1 MKRKLLLRRIGRLL
15 GGSLTGTLAVASAH
29 AGIVTLDFNTDPTT
43 SGKITSL
50 VSSEP
55 TSWRQ
60 DGGATG
66 ATGDG
71 YLAVTDARRGQ
82 STTIVFND
90 LEPGFLAASFIFECD
105 LRMGGGHSNPADG
118 FSVNYAS
125 AQDELVVAADAGN
138 NPTGPWNGTD
148 NETSLPEEGTRTG
161 LAIGFDTWQSATI
174 GGIQDVVGISVRVNG
189 ALLSQFPVP
198 LSPGN
203 LYPGGTYDAAP
214 YRNLAKTDANYAK
227 SMQTGARNQDAIVA
241 AGYGADDAQPGFGE
255 PDWNLWVA
263 NLNWEKF
270 RAEITADGKV
280 KVFWKGVELTPAGG
294 LQTTFAP
301 IPGRVVF
308 GGRTGDN
315 YQMHHVDNVRIET
328 VAASV
333 GLVGGV
339 TGEVFGFAIT
349 ASDSGTSVVD
359 PASIQ
364 LKLDGVSVTPTSV
377 TKDGGTTTARYIAT
391 QPFVSGSEHVASL
404 TGKDMAGNALI
415 GSGTDRTYNVPV
427 YVTLPPALAVTG
439 VTTSQRGFSVKTYQ
453 LDGISHG
460 TTIGGAETALR
471 GDLGANVADL
481 STFTAGVYT
490 ESGVINYEQAA
501 ANAGAFN
508 AGATP
513 PNDVADGMI
522 PGIPGNTSDA
532 ATSTDNFAMEF
543 ITYLNLDVAGVYT
556 FIFNSDD
563 GFRIT
568 SALNPREQLT
578 SVILNQADNGKG
590 ASDVTSLVYVAQ
602 PGFYPVRILYFEG
615 GGGAS
620 AEFTIQKPNGV
631 RRLVNA
637 DDADAVK
644 AYRARTGT
652 TPAAVTYTSR
662 TRDSGASFGP
672 VTPLVVD
679 IEDGTAA
686 VDQAS
691 VKLIVNGSPVAA
703 TVTKAGTKTTAT
715 YTPTLANPWASAS
728 TLAVKVQFNESGGAA
743 YDAALSVPIV
753 TFKEIP
759 AALATAIGTGATP
772 GMKWRTYQTAAGHGT
787 VISGAENVLA
797 GGNGANIADLSA
809 ATGGFFDITWVNMD
823 EAAAAQGNFTA
834 TATPPQDVAEE
845 LLPGI
850 PGTTASTDNI
860 AAECLT
866 YLELQPGVYQM
877 VVNSDDG
884 FEVTTGIKSASVAD
898 MKFLSLG
905 LFDAGRGAS
914 DTLFTF
920 TVKQA
925 GVYFFRLLWFEGG
938 GGANV
943 EWFTVNPNGSRALVN
958 GTQTG
963 SIKAFRT
970 RTVAEPT
977 LPATS
982 TSLTVTRT
990 GGNITVAWVGSGTV
1004 QESTDLKTWT
1014 DAANSA
1020 NPFTTSATQGAKFYR
1035 VRN

>member
-1 MKRKLLLRRIGRLL
+1 MKRELLLRKLGRLF
-15 GGSLTGTLAVASAH
+15 GGSLTGALAVASAH

-50 VSSEP
+50 VSTEP

-60 DGGATG
+60 DGGASG
-66 ATGDG
+66 AAGDG
-71 YLAVTDARRGQ
+71 YLAVTDAKTGQ

-125 AQDELVVAADAGN
+125 ALDELVVAADAGS

-148 NETSLPEEGTRTG
+148 GEASLPEEGTRTG

-174 GGIQDVVGISVRVNG
+174 GGVQDVVGISVRVNG
-189 ALLSQFPVP
+189 TLLSQFPVP
-198 LSPGN
+198 LRPGN

-214 YRNLAKTDANYAK
+214 YRNLAKTNANYAS
-227 SMQTGARNQDAIVA
+227 SMQTGARNTDAIVA
-241 AGYGADDAQPGFGE
+241 AGYGADERQPEFGE
-255 PDWNLWVA
+255 ADWGLWMA
-263 NLNWEKF
+263 GLNWERF
-270 RAEITADGKV
+270 RSEITADGKV
-280 KVFWKGVELTPAGG
+280 KIFWKGVELTPAGG

-315 YQMHHVDNVRIET
+315 YQAHHVDNVRIET
-328 VAASV
+328 VPASV
-333 GLVGGV
+333 GLVGSV

-359 PASIQ
+359 PNSIQ
-364 LKLDGVSVTPTSV
+364 VTLDGASVTPTSI
-377 TKDGGTTTARYIAT
+377 TKDAGTTTVRYVGP
-391 QPFVSGSEHVASL
+391 QPYVSGSEHAVVL
-404 TGKDMAGNALI
+404 TGKDQAGNNLI
-415 GSGTDRTYNVPV
+415 GSGTSRTYTVPV

-439 VTTSQRGFSVKTYQ
+439 VTTSQRGFNVKNYQ

-460 TTIGGAETALR
+460 TTIGGAESTLR

-481 STFTAGVYT
+481 STFTSGVYT
-490 ESGVINYEQAA
+490 EPGVINYEQDA

-508 AGATP
+508 SGATA
-513 PNDVADGMI
+513 PNDVPDSLI

-532 ATSTDNFAMEF
+532 ATGTDNFAMEF
-543 ITYLNLDVAGVYT
+543 ITYLHLDVAGVYT

-578 SVILNQADNGKG
+578 SVILNQADGGKG
-590 ASDVTSLVYVAQ
+590 TSDITSLVYVAQ
-602 PGFYPVRILYFEG
+602 PGFYPVRIVYFEG
-615 GGGAS
+615 GSGAS
-620 AEFTIQKPNGV
+620 AEFSIQKPGGV

-637 DDADAVK
+637 DNADAVK

-652 TPAAVTYTSR
+652 VPAAVTYTSR

-672 VTPLVVD
+672 ITPLVVD
-679 IEDGTAA
+679 IEDGSAA
-686 VDQAS
+686 IDQAS
-691 VKLIVNGSPVAA
+691 VKLLVNGTPVTA
-703 TVTKAGTKTTAT
+703 TVTKTGTKTTAT
-715 YTPTLANPWASAS
+715 YTPTLANPWASGS
-728 TLAVKVQFNESGGAA
+728 TLAVKVQFTDAGGAA
-743 YDAALSVPIV
+743 YDGSLNVPIV
-753 TFKEIP
+753 TYKQIP

-772 GMKWRTYQTAAGHGT
+772 GMKWRTYQTANGHGT

-809 ATGGFFDITWVNMD
+809 ATGGLFDITYVNMD
-823 EAAAAQGNFTA
+823 EAGGAVGNFTA
-834 TATPPQDVAEE
+834 SATAPQDVQDD

-850 PGTTASTDNI
+850 PGTTGSTDNI
-860 AAECLT
+860 AAEALT

-884 FEVTTGIKSASVAD
+884 FEVTTGIKSATVAE

-905 LFDAGRGAS
+905 LFDAGRGAT

-920 TVKQA
+920 TVQQA

-943 EWFTVNPNGSRALVN
+943 EWFTVNANGSRALVN

-977 LPATS
+977 LPSTS
-982 TSLTVTRT
+982 TTLTVTRSA
-990 GGNITVAWVGSGTV
+990 GNITIAWVGAGTV
-1004 QESTDLKTWT
+1004 QESTDLKTWA
-1014 DAANSA
+1014 DVANSA
-1020 NPFTTSATQGAKFYR
+1020 NPFTTSATTGSKFYR

>member
-1 MKRKLLLRRIGRLL
+1 MGRLL
-15 GGSLTGTLAVASAH
+15 GGPITAALAAATAQ
-29 AGIVTLDFNTDPTT
+29 AGIVTLDFNTDPTS

-55 TSWRQ
+55 VPWRQ
-60 DGGATG
+60 DGGASG
-66 ATGDG
+66 AKGDG

-90 LEPGFLAASFIFECD
+90 LEPGFLAASFVFECD

-125 AQDELVVAADAGN
+125 AQDELVQAADAGS

-148 NETSLPEEGTRTG
+148 SESSLPEEGTRTG

-174 GGIQDVVGISVRVNG
+174 GGVQDVVGISVRVNG
-189 ALLSQFPVP
+189 TLLTQFPVP
-198 LSPGN
+198 LGPGN
-203 LYPGGTYDAAP
+203 QYPGGTYDAAP

-241 AGYGADDAQPGFGE
+241 AGYGADDAQPAFGE
-255 PDWNLWVA
+255 ADWDLWTA
-263 NLNWEKF
+263 NLKWEHF
-270 RAEITADGKV
+270 RSEITADGKV

-294 LQTTFAP
+294 LQTSFAP

-328 VAASV
+328 VPASV

-339 TGEVFGFAIT
+339 TGEVFGFSIT

-359 PASIQ
+359 PATIQ
-364 LKLDGVSVTPTSV
+364 LKLDGVTVTATSI
-377 TKDGGTTTARYIAT
+377 TKDGGTTTARYTGT
-391 QPFVSGSEHVASL
+391 QPFVSGSSHVAILS
-404 TGKDMAGNALI
+404 GKDKAGNSLI
-415 GSGTDRTYNVPV
+415 GSGTERTYTVPV

-439 VTTSQRGFSVKTYQ
+439 VNTSQRGFNVKTYQ
-453 LDGISHG
+453 LDGIGHG
-460 TTIGGAETALR
+460 TTISGAEKTLH

-481 STFTAGVYT
+481 SAFTSGVYT
-490 ESGVINYEQAA
+490 ETGVINYEQTA

-508 AGATP
+508 SGATAP
-513 PNDVADGMI
+513 MDVADALI
-522 PGIPGNTSDA
+522 PGIPGAVSDS
-532 ATSTDNFAMEF
+532 ATETDNFALEF
-543 ITYLNLDVAGVYT
+543 VTYLNLDVAGVYT
-556 FIFNSDD
+556 FTFNSDD

-578 SVILNQADNGKG
+578 SVILDQADGGKG
-590 ASDVTSLVYVAQ
+590 ASDISSLVYVSQ
-602 PGFYPVRILYFEG
+602 PGFYPVRIVYFEG

-620 AEFTIQKPNGV
+620 AEFSVQKPNGT
-631 RRLVNA
+631 RQLVNA
-637 DDADAVK
+637 DAADAVK
-644 AYRARTGT
+644 AYRSRTGT
-652 TPAAVTYTSR
+652 TPSAVTYTSR
-662 TRDSGASFGP
+662 IRDSGDSFGP
-672 VTPLVVD
+672 ITPLVVE

-691 VKLIVNGSPVAA
+691 VKLLVDGSPIAA
-703 TVTKAGTKTTAT
+703 TVAKVGAKTTAT
-715 YTPTLANPWASAS
+715 YTPTLANPWPAGK
-728 TLAVKVQFNESGGAA
+728 TPVLKVQFSEAGGASYA
-743 YDAALSVPIV
+743 GELNLPIV
-753 TFKEIP
+753 AYTQIP

-772 GMKWRTYQTAAGHGT
+772 GMKWRTYQTENGHGT

-797 GGNGANIADLSA
+797 GGNGANIANLGA

-823 EAAAAQGNFTA
+823 QEGTAQGNFTA
-834 TATPPQDVAEE
+834 TAAAPQDVAED
-845 LLPGI
+845 LIPGI

-884 FEVTTGIKSASVAD
+884 FEVTTGIKSANVAD

-905 LFDAGRGAS
+905 KFDGGRGAA
-914 DTLFTF
+914 DTVFTF
-920 TVKQA
+920 TVNQA

-943 EWFTVNPNGSRALVN
+943 EWFTLNANGSRALVN

-970 RTVAEPT
+970 RTVAEPS
-977 LPATS
+977 LPSTS
-982 TSLTVTRT
+982 TNLTVTR
-990 GGNITVAWVGSGTV
+990 GAGNITISWVGSGTV

-1014 DAANSA
+1014 DAVGSA
-1020 NPFTTSATQGAKFYR
+1020 NPFTTSAGQGAKFYR